1 MLYITRRVG
10 QSLMIGDDIEII
22 IEDVR
27 GRTVK
32 VGVRH
37 PLDVSILR
45 RELYDRIR
53 EENIQAATPDMDL
66 QSGGAPAGPHGDKG

>member
-10 QSLMIGDDIEII
+10 QSLMIGEDIEII

-53 EENIQAATPDMDL
+53 EEH
-66 QSGGAPAGPHGDKG
+66 SGGDARYGSTERRCTRRAARG